1 MVTAAAPI
9 PRRFTYPSEF
19 FVTLATLIFT
29 ILVVHA
35 TYVAWIR
42 PNGDALIA
50 AEQARMRADPNFV
63 PEPRSSSSSTL
74 RSRKPRSSTSCGRS

>member
-1 MVTAAAPI
+1 
-9 PRRFTYPSEF
+9 
-19 FVTLATLIFT
+19 VTLAALIFT
-29 ILVVHA
+29 VLVVHA

-63 PEPRSSSSSTL
+63 PERSFFLVINAPCAS
-74 RSRKPRSSTSCGRS
+74 RSMLAALPPPGAK